1 MLSMSRLTLPL
12 DLLASLGAP
21 LETRRLDAAIDRVPR
36 ESRFLV
42 AGMRR
47 SGNHAVIGWLANALQ
62 ADVDPLTYEWM
73 GVGISAS
80 GNTVHLNDITTVGL
94 KPRGRRAKSR
104 RLRGDLPALDQA
116 TRLIVSFE
124 DVECRQIDNLGLA
137 AGGQWTRVLVKRS
150 VLNLLAS
157 RLARI
162 QALVDQG
169 RGTPFLQSDQKLL
182 DRIAGDLT
190 AASAGWN
197 VIDFDRWSSGDSAY
211 RADVL
216 GGLGLS
222 VDIDP
227 AVTRH
232 GNGSSFTGSSI
243 QPESSDLLSR
253 WKLVEWPDDLLDL
266 LALERNRPIMTE
278 VELDHLGE
286 LRRTC

>member
-1 MLSMSRLTLPL
+1 M
-12 DLLASLGAP
+12 
-21 LETRRLDAAIDRVPR
+21 
-36 ESRFLV
+36 
-42 AGMRR
+42 
-47 SGNHAVIGWLANALQ
+47 
-62 ADVDPLTYEWM
+62 
-73 GVGISAS
+73 
-80 GNTVHLNDITTVGL
+80 
-94 KPRGRRAKSR
+94 
-104 RLRGDLPALDQA
+104 
-116 TRLIVSFE
+116 
-124 DVECRQIDNLGLA
+124 GLA

-162 QALVDQG
+162 QALADQG
-169 RGTPFLQSDQKLL
+169 RGTPFLKSDQKLL

-190 AASAGWN
+190 AASDGWN

-216 GGLGLS
+216 RSLGLS

-227 AVTRH
+227 AVTVH

-243 QPESSDLLSR
+243 QPESFDLLSR

-278 VELDHLGE
+278 VELDHLRD
-286 LRRTC
+286 LRRTS